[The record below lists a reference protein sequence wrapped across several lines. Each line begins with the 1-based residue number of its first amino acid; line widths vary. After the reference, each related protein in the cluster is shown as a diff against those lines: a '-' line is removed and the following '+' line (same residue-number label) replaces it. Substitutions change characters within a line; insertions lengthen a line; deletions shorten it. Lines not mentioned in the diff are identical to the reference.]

1 MNRYSMPVHREVE
14 DFESD
19 EIIDEIPDLILML
32 KEINTIEEYL
42 TIDYNVNSILRKLW
56 FEINLKRGIN
66 LRDREKLYP
75 VFSELNRIL
84 KGDKTVSFAYR
95 GVRASNFDP
104 NIISENYSFDM
115 EEEIIPR
122 EPRVLEHL
130 ESLAYGLRSWTKK
143 YLTSLDWANSQQ
155 YTTKDRIIFQIDH
168 TDVVLDAD
176 AYLKASSHRTYSSAF
191 DSNEVILLIKN
202 PKIKS
207 IQKVEDGIYLVK
219 IKDN

>member
-1 MNRYSMPVHREVE
+1 MNRYAMPVHREVE

-42 TIDYNVNSILRKLW
+42 TIDYHVNSILRKLW

>member
-1 MNRYSMPVHREVE
+1 MKRYAMPVHREVE

>member
-1 MNRYSMPVHREVE
+1 MNRYAMPVHREVE